1 MKKATLLF
9 VAVSLAGVGT
19 ACRDRE
25 EVKTEIK
32 SETDATTGETVKTEA
47 EAAGRLPSGQE
58 IQAEQKMYRGTVKEI
73 QAGEKV
79 TIETVDGEDLSF
91 DLGDRNTQVS
101 LSPTVKV
108 GSRVQVM
115 VNQEQ
120 DQPKKITIAPLA

>member
-1 MKKATLLF
+1 
-9 VAVSLAGVGT
+9 
-19 ACRDRE
+19 
-25 EVKTEIK
+25 
-32 SETDATTGETVKTEA
+32 
-47 EAAGRLPSGQE
+47 
-58 IQAEQKMYRGTVKEI
+58 MYRGTVKEI

-101 LSPTVKV
+101 LSPSVKV

-120 DQPKKITIAPLA
+120 DHPKKITIAPLA